1 MNNYY
6 NSQDLFGPI
15 STPRARA
22 GQVTLARK
30 RGCDSERKK
39 GVLEKEN
46 CSER

>member
-1 MNNYY
+1 MNNY

-15 STPRARA
+15 SIPSARA

-30 RGCDSERKK
+30 RGCDSEQKK
-39 GVLEKEN
+39 GVLEKKN